1 MKNEY
6 KELINISLKYKRREY
21 LKYISF
27 IKFFAMIIIIKW
39 HLVRHISWGFR
50 VGGRMVEILFVS
62 SGFLVGYNYFNVPI
76 NSTYDYSF
84 KYTYKHLRVFY
95 PLYLINTIIN
105 LAENKIIYNYINRKP
120 FSILTNIEIILIKI
134 TLLQTWSRYIDS
146 IFNEASW
153 FISALFLSYFL
164 SPLLL
169 KGIKNIK
176 ISVTLFFTVFFT
188 LFLVEYF
195 VKNGAINLFQTN
207 IYFGPIIRLLEF
219 YMGMLMIPLFFYIK
233 IKFNKIIRYKKM
245 MKVLFTI
252 IQIFAPIQQYFIMQ
266 KYNYLYNCYH
276 VIFCCFFIFI
286 IANDLGYLSNIINNK
301 ILSILM
307 SCQYEMYILQFRFN
321 FIFKSY
327 YYLKLKNKNILY
339 KEIFFH
345 LNLLLIFLISYVYKI
360 LLKDKLAK
368 LMDNILLLITKIFY

>member
-1 MKNEY
+1 MKKEY

-134 TLLQTWSRYIDS
+134 IYSS
-146 IFNEASW
+146 S
-153 FISALFLSYFL
+153 
-164 SPLLL
+164 
-169 KGIKNIK
+169 
-176 ISVTLFFTVFFT
+176 
-188 LFLVEYF
+188 
-195 VKNGAINLFQTN
+195 NL
-207 IYFGPIIRLLEF
+207 E
-219 YMGMLMIPLFFYIK
+219 
-233 IKFNKIIRYKKM
+233 
-245 MKVLFTI
+245 
-252 IQIFAPIQQYFIMQ
+252 
-266 KYNYLYNCYH
+266 
-276 VIFCCFFIFI
+276 
-286 IANDLGYLSNIINNK
+286 
-301 ILSILM
+301 
-307 SCQYEMYILQFRFN
+307 
-321 FIFKSY
+321 
-327 YYLKLKNKNILY
+327 
-339 KEIFFH
+339 
-345 LNLLLIFLISYVYKI
+345 
-360 LLKDKLAK
+360 
-368 LMDNILLLITKIFY
+368 